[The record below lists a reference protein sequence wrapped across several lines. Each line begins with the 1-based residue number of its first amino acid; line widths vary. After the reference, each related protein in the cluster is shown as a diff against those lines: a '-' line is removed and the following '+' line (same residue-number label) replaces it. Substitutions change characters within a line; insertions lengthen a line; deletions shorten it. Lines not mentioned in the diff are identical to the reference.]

1 MKKVFISA
9 SLACADFG
17 NLERTICELEERG
30 ISFLHFDIV
39 DGSFAPTFI
48 MGSPILKSLRKY
60 TSVPFEAHLACF
72 KPEKFVE
79 QFVEAGADFI
89 AFHIEAAEEPEDL
102 ADYIRSLGARPVVAL
117 SPETSEKAISDALLQ
132 RVDMVLVLT
141 VYPGFAGQPFI
152 LDTITKIE
160 ALFRRITLLGLSCL
174 IEADGNINEATI
186 PSVVRVGAQVLIGGT
201 SGLFRKDR
209 SIKESLMIMK
219 RQAEVIWQERWK
231 YE

>member
-1 MKKVFISA
+1 
-9 SLACADFG
+9 
-17 NLERTICELEERG
+17 
-30 ISFLHFDIV
+30 
-39 DGSFAPTFI
+39 
-48 MGSPILKSLRKY
+48 
-60 TSVPFEAHLACF
+60 
-72 KPEKFVE
+72 
-79 QFVEAGADFI
+79 
-89 AFHIEAAEEPEDL
+89 
-102 ADYIRSLGARPVVAL
+102 
-117 SPETSEKAISDALLQ
+117 
-132 RVDMVLVLT
+132 
-141 VYPGFAGQPFI
+141 
-152 LDTITKIE
+152 KIE